1 MVIFISRKIFLLFK
15 LSYNIFITSAAWFV
29 NNKIHYWCFIVEKV
43 KILPFGK
50 ILKRNKSVNFRA
62 LIFELEGLQ
71 TFEVCLCISLVLT
84 LVVARR
90 QHSLGWISYLL
101 PSWVTESIMVE
112 LIFRS
117 LWESHLKTK
126 KKVTEGEP
134 DGLALYILSTFY
146 FSTFISLFFCLH
158 TIFLNLRLC
167 RPHSLV
173 WGGIYDL
180 FVQPSRAHLVTYM
193 IHLENVVSLG
203 ACGLTCQLSTWSLVN
218 RHHNAS
224 HTPSFGDHVILDL

>member
-117 LWESHLKTK
+117 LWESHLKIK
-126 KKVTEGEP
+126 KKKSHRGR
-134 DGLALYILSTFY
+134 AWWLSVIYSVHFLLQHIYFTLLLFAYNISESSTLQATF
-146 FSTFISLFFCLH
+146 F
-158 TIFLNLRLC
+158 
-167 RPHSLV
+167 
-173 WGGIYDL
+173 
-180 FVQPSRAHLVTYM
+180 
-193 IHLENVVSLG
+193 SLG
-203 ACGLTCQLSTWSLVN
+203 RYLWFICTTQ
-218 RHHNAS
+218 
-224 HTPSFGDHVILDL
+224 

>member
-117 LWESHLKTK
+117 LWESHLKIK
-126 KKVTEGEP
+126 KKKKKSQKESLMAQITYSLHFLLQHIYFTLLLFAYNISES
-134 DGLALYILSTFY
+134 STLQA
-146 FSTFISLFFCLH
+146 TFF
-158 TIFLNLRLC
+158 
-167 RPHSLV
+167 
-173 WGGIYDL
+173 
-180 FVQPSRAHLVTYM
+180 
-193 IHLENVVSLG
+193 SLG
-203 ACGLTCQLSTWSLVN
+203 RYLWFICTTQ
-218 RHHNAS
+218 
-224 HTPSFGDHVILDL
+224 

>member
-1 MVIFISRKIFLLFK
+1 MLFK
-15 LSYNIFITSAAWFV
+15 LSYNMLMTSAAWFV
-29 NNKIHYWCFIVEKV
+29 NNEIHYWCFIVEKV

-50 ILKRNKSVNFRA
+50 ILKRNKCANFRA
-62 LIFELEGLQ
+62 LIFELVGLQ

-101 PSWVTESIMVE
+101 PNWVTESIMVE

-117 LWESHLKTK
+117 LWESHLKIKKKK

-134 DGLALYILSTFY
+134 DGSELHILSTFY
-146 FSTFISLFFCLH
+146 FSTFISLFLYLH
-158 TIFLNLRLC
+158 KIFLNLRLC

-193 IHLENVVSLG
+193 IHLESAVGLG
-203 ACGLTCQLSTWSLVN
+203 VCGLACQLSTWSLVS
-218 RHHNAS
+218 RHHNES
-224 HTPSFGDHVILDL
+224 HTPSFGDHVILDLQRHFLF

>member
-1 MVIFISRKIFLLFK
+1 MLM
-15 LSYNIFITSAAWFV
+15 TWAAWFV
-29 NNKIHYWCFIVEKV
+29 NNEIHYWCFIVEKV

-50 ILKRNKSVNFRA
+50 ILKRNKCVNFRA
-62 LIFELEGLQ
+62 LIFELVGLQ

-90 QHSLGWISYLL
+90 QHSLGWISCLL
-101 PSWVTESIMVE
+101 PNWVTESIMEE

-117 LWESHLKTK
+117 LWESHLKIKKK

-134 DGLALYILSTFY
+134 DGSELHILSTFY
-146 FSTFISLFFCLH
+146 FSTFISLFLYLH
-158 TIFLNLRLC
+158 KIFLNLRLC

-180 FVQPSRAHLVTYM
+180 FVQPSRAHLVMYM
-193 IHLENVVSLG
+193 IH
-203 ACGLTCQLSTWSLVN
+203 
-218 RHHNAS
+218 
-224 HTPSFGDHVILDL
+224 